1 MERKGKTEEKRE
13 ENKGIKT
20 SERMDT
26 EERVSNVL
34 CGKSDNSSDLL
45 HQLKEDKFQ
54 HGFV

>member
-13 ENKGIKT
+13 KNKGIKT

-45 HQLKEDKFQ
+45 HQLKENKFQ